1 MKRTARSSEARR
13 SEPSAAS
20 GRGASPPGP
29 RAKGGRRGMGGRAPQ
44 PPQRTCVACRTAR
57 AKRELV
63 RVVRSPAG
71 ELSVDLRGKTPGRG
85 AYLDPDPGCLERGLA
100 EGGLARALEIEIDGM
115 TADRLRGELAA
126 AAKERR
132 PSA

>member
-1 MKRTARSSEARR
+1 MKRTARSSGARR
-13 SEPSAAS
+13 SEPSAVS
-20 GRGASPPGP
+20 DRGASPPGP
-29 RAKGGRRGMGGRAPQ
+29 RKKRSMRGLGGSA
-44 PPQRTCVACRTAR
+44 PQRTCVACRTAR

-63 RVVRSPAG
+63 RVVRSPLG
-71 ELSVDLRGKTPGRG
+71 ELSVDLRGKAPGRG
-85 AYLDPDPGCLERGLA
+85 AYLDPDPACLERGLA
-100 EGGLARALEIEIDGM
+100 EGALARALEIDIDGM

>member
-1 MKRTARSSEARR
+1 MR
-13 SEPSAAS
+13 
-20 GRGASPPGP
+20 GP
-29 RAKGGRRGMGGRAPQ
+29 RAPRRKKSEPNAVKAAPR
-44 PPQRTCVACRTAR
+44 PLRSLPQRTCVACRTAR

-71 ELSVDLRGKTPGRG
+71 ELSVDLRGKAPGRG
-85 AYLDPDPGCLERGLA
+85 AYLDPDPGCFERGLA
-100 EGGLARALEIEIDGM
+100 EGVLARALEIDIDGM
-115 TADRLRGELAA
+115 TADRLREELAA

>member
-13 SEPSAAS
+13 SEPSAVKAT
-20 GRGASPPGP
+20 P
-29 RAKGGRRGMGGRAPQ
+29 RPVRSL
-44 PPQRTCVACRTAR
+44 PQRTCVACRTAR
-57 AKRELV
+57 PKRELV

-71 ELSVDLRGKTPGRG
+71 ELSVDLRGKASGRG

-100 EGGLARALEIEIDGM
+100 EGALARALEIDIDGM
-115 TADRLRGELAA
+115 TADRLRVELAA